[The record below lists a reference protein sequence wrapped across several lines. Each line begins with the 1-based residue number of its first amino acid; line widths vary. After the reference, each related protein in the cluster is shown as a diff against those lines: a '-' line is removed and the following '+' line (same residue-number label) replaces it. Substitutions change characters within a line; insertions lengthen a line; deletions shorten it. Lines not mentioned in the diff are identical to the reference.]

1 MYVCVCVYIHTHTHT
16 HTHTYVYIVILI
28 NCYSTIDTS
37 QIISKVPVWKD
48 AIKVLM
54 PIKNQWYMIG
64 VALDISSEDLD
75 SLKCSNNTDEGK
87 LASMISTWLNKRA
100 KKATWKVL
108 IEAVE
113 GKIVNN
119 QRRGQMI
126 REFLKTL
133 KRSDPHSHS
142 ERGRILY
149 NVFTK

>member
-1 MYVCVCVYIHTHTHT
+1 MCMCVCVCAYTHTHT
-16 HTHTYVYIVILI
+16 HTHICIYSHPYKLF
-28 NCYSTIDTS
+28 STIDTS

-48 AIKVLM
+48 AIEVLM
-54 PIKNQWYMIG
+54 PIKSQWYMIG
-64 VALDISSEDLD
+64 VALGISSGDLD
-75 SLKCSNNTDEGK
+75 SLEHSNNTDKGK

-100 KKATWKVL
+100 KKATWEVL

-113 GKIVNN
+113 GEIVNS
-119 QRRGQMI
+119 QLTGQMI

-133 KRSDPHSHS
+133 ERSDPHSHS